1 VFDITPKAII
11 AVASFGDETMNV
23 WIPFQV
29 SSEGMQNHDETRSEV
44 FGLVKIK
51 EQRRNNA
58 GDSMEETVEQ
68 GAVIKEE
75 LAEIFIDGEDA
86 VPMSDIDQFK

>member
-1 VFDITPKAII
+1 VSNKNNNEHLPKIIFDESNKVNDINDIKNNYLKTEENEMLP
-11 AVASFGDETMNV
+11 
-23 WIPFQV
+23 
-29 SSEGMQNHDETRSEV
+29 
-44 FGLVKIK
+44 KIK